1 MSPRNLP
8 GPQNPLTGSRGPS
21 DRQQVTDTVIRELWI
36 YPVKSLGGVRVDTA
50 VVTSAGSLALD
61 REWLVID
68 AAGKMVW
75 QGDIPRMTL
84 VRVGLTA
91 EALTLGLAGMPE
103 LMVPRDH
110 AGAPVPVVMYKR
122 DFTGIDAGDAAA
134 EWLSKALGQPLRL
147 VRIGDAAH
155 RWDGLNPVHIIT
167 DVSLAALNDAL
178 LEQGDEPVVAMR
190 FRPNVILEGAD
201 AWFEEA
207 NPVLDFG
214 AARIRLREPCV
225 RCELPNISLVDASR
239 GKQPLKLIGRLSK
252 DRPTAAPASFGTYC
266 AAEGEAL
273 RVGMRAVLQ

>member
-1 MSPRNLP
+1 M
-8 GPQNPLTGSRGPS
+8 T
-21 DRQQVTDTVIRELWI
+21 TVFIRELWI
-36 YPVKSLGGVRVDTA
+36 YPVKSLGGVRVESA
-50 VVTSAGSLALD
+50 RITSAGSLELD

-68 AAGKMVW
+68 AEHRMVW

-84 VRVGLTA
+84 VRVALSDI
-91 EALTLGLAGMPE
+91 ALTLSFDGMPD
-103 LMVPRDH
+103 LVVPRDH
-110 AGAPVPVVMYKR
+110 AGPPVDLIMYKR
-122 DFTGIDAGDAAA
+122 PFTGVDAGDAASA
-134 EWLSKALGQPLRL
+134 WLSRALSAPLRL

-155 RWDGLNPVHIIT
+155 RWDGLNPVHILSE
-167 DVSLAALNDAL
+167 VSLAALNEAL
-178 LEQGDEPVVAMR
+178 LEQGDATMVPMR
-190 FRPNVILEGAD
+190 FRPNVLLASTDAAD
-201 AWFEEA
+201 PYFEEA

-273 RVGMRAVLQ
+273 HTGMQATIQ